1 MHSVENLVSGEGVAV
16 GAASPRMRNLASA
29 YSASFCEKKRKKKST
44 VRFQLPKLGKQPER
58 NQSLPVEGF

>member
-29 YSASFCEKKRKKKST
+29 YSASFCEKKKKST